1 MRFWGRNRE
10 RERASEELRYWSV
23 NTVSSSERKAW
34 GSLALELERL
44 SESSQLA
51 IVSTWSFWKRFA
63 LLVTWLVDLHFSLL
77 QQVFSF
83 IAATIFPLEK
93 IRYTQRMNVTHRK
106 RTVAWRDIF
115 DHDREWSL
123 TCYVETLH
131 GMIILC
137 LALLHA
143 VVPSLDDLQPA
154 SDKYQ
159 KKC

>member
-10 RERASEELRYWSV
+10 RASEELRRWSV
-23 NTVSSSERKAW
+23 NTVNNSERKTW
-34 GSLALELERL
+34 DSLALELERL

-51 IVSTWSFWKRFA
+51 IVSTWSCWKMFA
-63 LLVTWLVDLHFSLL
+63 WSSCASKSWSLL

-93 IRYTQRMNVTHRK
+93 ICYTQQMNVAQRK
-106 RTVAWRDIF
+106 KTVAWTDVF

-143 VVPSLDDLQPA
+143 VVPSQGDLQPA
-154 SDKYQ
+154 SDNS
-159 KKC
+159 